1 MKTLKIVHIK
11 KKKILFKVE
20 CTSQSERLHNVEN
33 VRLEEKDS

>member
-1 MKTLKIVHIK
+1 MKTFKIVHI

-33 VRLEEKDS
+33 VRLEQRDS